1 MTAKLLIGLIR
12 GYQLTLSPFLGG
24 SCRFLPTC
32 SAYAIEAVATH
43 GAWRGTGLALRRL
56 ARCHPLGKS
65 GFDPVP
71 VAPPAFAKTLRR
83 GGPAFAKTLRRGRPA
98 FAKTL
103 RRGTPAFANRHASAG
118 QAPVAP
124 RTSHLA
130 PRNN

>member
-12 GYQLTLSPFLGG
+12 AYQVTLSPFLGG

-43 GAWRGTGLALRRL
+43 GAWRGARLALRRL

-71 VAPPAFAKTLRR
+71 VSPPSRR
-83 GGPAFAKTLRRGRPA
+83 RFGG
-98 FAKTL
+98 
-103 RRGTPAFANRHASAG
+103 AS
-118 QAPVAP
+118 
-124 RTSHLA
+124 A
-130 PRNN
+130 PRNS